1 MPRITYTVEKIID
14 KFRETEVVLAKGQTV
29 VCTAS
34 SNTAGDRVP
43 KELCG
48 APR

>member
-34 SNTAGDRVP
+34 LNLGRV
-43 KELCG
+43 G
-48 APR
+48 SYF

>member
-14 KFRETEVVLAKGQTV
+14 KFRETEVVWAKGQTV

-34 SNTAGDRVP
+34 LNLDG
-43 KELCG
+43 
-48 APR
+48 